1 MAYETYIDIRSDT
14 VTRPTEAMRKAMAA
28 AEVGDDVYGDDPT
41 VRALEELGAGLVKK
55 EAALFV
61 PSGTFGNQLALF
73 TCCGRGTEV
82 ILGEE
87 CHIIQHEAGAAS
99 VIAGVQTRTI
109 SAPDGALP
117 ADAVASRLRKR
128 ELHFPATSLICV
140 ENAHSLGRAVP
151 LAAMIAIQELASQWG
166 LPVHLDGAR
175 VFNAACALGCTAA
188 DIAARA
194 TTVMFCLSK
203 GLCAP
208 VGSLLAGPAALIE
221 EARYKR
227 KIMGGGMRQ
236 AGILAA
242 AGIIALQTHPAL
254 LAADHAR
261 ARRLEQGLAALG
273 AGGIAVLPGDIN
285 LVFFRIADKAKAA
298 AAAAAFRARGILINP
313 PDLSP
318 SSNSSNSG
326 GAWLFRFATHYW
338 IGDSEV
344 EKILAASR
352 EIFL

>member
-1 MAYETYIDIRSDT
+1 MEYIDIRSDT
-14 VTRPTEAMRKAMAA
+14 VTAPSKMMRKAMAE

-41 VRALEELGAGLVKK
+41 VNRLEALGAGLMGK

-73 TCCGRGTEV
+73 THCPRGSEV
-82 ILGEE
+82 ILDEE

-99 VIAGVQTRTI
+99 VIAGVQTRPVP
-109 SAPDGALP
+109 SADGSLKIDDIAL
-117 ADAVASRLRKR
+117 RLRKR
-128 ELHFPATSLICV
+128 DIHFPATSLICL

-151 LAAMIAIQELASQWG
+151 LSVMDSVRALANQWG

-175 VFNAACALGCTAA
+175 IFNAACALGCAA
-188 DIAARA
+188 HEIAARVD
-194 TTVMFCLSK
+194 TVMFCLSK

-208 VGSLLAGPAALIE
+208 VGSLLAGSAAFVR

-242 AGIIALQTHPAL
+242 AGIIALESHPPL
-254 LAADHAR
+254 LPADHER
-261 ARRLEQGLAALG
+261 ARRLEQGLG
-273 AGGIAVLPGDIN
+273 ELPGISVGRGDVN
-285 LVFFRIADKAKAA
+285 LVFFSVHGGQAA
-298 AAAAAFRARGILINP
+298 SAAEQFRARNILINP
-313 PDLSP
+313 PDVKP
-318 SSNSSNSG
+318 ET
-326 GAWLFRFATHYW
+326 GAWVFRFATHYW
-338 IGDSEV
+338 IGDCEI
-344 EKILAASR
+344 EKILSASR

>member
-1 MAYETYIDIRSDT
+1 
-14 VTRPTEAMRKAMAA
+14 
-28 AEVGDDVYGDDPT
+28 
-41 VRALEELGAGLVKK
+41 
-55 EAALFV
+55 
-61 PSGTFGNQLALF
+61 
-73 TCCGRGTEV
+73 
-82 ILGEE
+82 
-87 CHIIQHEAGAAS
+87 

-109 SAPDGALP
+109 SAPDGVLP

-128 ELHFPATSLICV
+128 ELHFPATSLVCM

-151 LAAMIAIQELASQWG
+151 LEAMTAVQELASYRG

-175 VFNAACALGCTAA
+175 IFNAALALGCTAA

-208 VGSLLAGPAALIE
+208 AGSLLAGPAALIE

-261 ARRLEQGLAALG
+261 ARRLEQGLAALD
-273 AGGIAVLPGDIN
+273 GITVLPGDIN
-285 LVFFRIADKAKAA
+285 LVFFHAADKAKAA
-298 AAAAAFRARGILINP
+298 AAVDAFRARGILINP

-318 SSNSSNSG
+318 SSQSPQSPQSSEP

-338 IGDSEV
+338 IGDGEV

-352 EIFL
+352 EIFPS